1 MKLMNENE
9 LENVCG
15 GGKISKVIKTVSLM
29 CLIGGAIGTGALV
42 SYDIIKHRELE
53 RRKNPE
59 TVISQVVYV
68 VKN

>member
-1 MKLMNENE
+1 MS
-9 LENVCG
+9 
-15 GGKISKVIKTVSLM
+15 I
-29 CLIGGAIGTGALV
+29 IGGAIGTGALV